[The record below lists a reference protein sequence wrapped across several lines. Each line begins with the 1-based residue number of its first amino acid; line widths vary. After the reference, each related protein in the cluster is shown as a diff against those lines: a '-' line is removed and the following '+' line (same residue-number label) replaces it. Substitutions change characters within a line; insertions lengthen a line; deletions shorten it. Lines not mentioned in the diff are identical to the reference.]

1 MQCSYNVKKDFGC
14 KFSLAMLGEKRLR
27 TKIALR
33 IIATSIV
40 GKCLS
45 EIFNLFKGG
54 YNLVQV
60 ATNVKTKLFE

>member
-1 MQCSYNVKKDFGC
+1 MQFPNVKKDFGC

-45 EIFNLFKGG
+45 EIFNLFKRWLQFGTS
-54 YNLVQV
+54 
-60 ATNVKTKLFE
+60 TNVKTKLFE

>member
-1 MQCSYNVKKDFGC
+1 MWNAMYNVKKDFGC
-14 KFSLAMLGEKRLR
+14 KFSLAMLGEKHLR

-60 ATNVKTKLFE
+60 PM